1 MRTSVLCL
9 FLLGTLALLL
19 QPTAATAQERSR
31 NVDVVICLDVSNS
44 MDGLI
49 ASAKAKLWDI
59 VNDLAKARPLPHLRV
74 ALYSYGSDRY
84 DPKTGWVRKE
94 CDLTD
99 DLDTVYGKLYELQ
112 TRGGVEYVGRVC
124 RDALRELDW
133 SKDKNALKVIFV
145 CGNEPADQDK
155 QVSLQEV
162 AEMAM
167 KMDVFINPIFCGSPN
182 HRDALSWK
190 NFAGMGV
197 GRFMSIDQD
206 AVARQIQIKTPFD
219 DELIK
224 LGQELNKTY
233 LAYGK
238 AEERAS
244 KQLLQRQQDVNAA
257 KAASAAAI
265 ARNATKASGLYRNE
279 SWDLVDRLKNDKSF
293 DLSKLKDSELCEELQ
308 KIPAAERL
316 DFVQKKLEQREAL
329 NKRIRELN
337 IERQKIVDAELRK
350 NAAAASKALDQAIQQ
365 TIREQAA
372 QRGFEIAE

>member
-1 MRTSVLCL
+1 MRIPVSCL
-9 FLLGTLALLL
+9 FMLGLLSLLL
-19 QPTAATAQERSR
+19 PTSAGYAQQR
-31 NVDVVICLDVSNS
+31 NRQVDVVLCLDVSNS

-84 DPKTGWVRKE
+84 DAKSGWVRKE

-112 TRGGVEYVGRVC
+112 TRGGTEYVARVC
-124 RDALRELDW
+124 RDALRDLQW
-133 SKDKNALKVIFV
+133 SEDKNALKVIFV
-145 CGNEPADQDK
+145 CGNEPADQDR

-162 AEMAM
+162 AELA
-167 KMDVFINPIFCGSPN
+167 KKLDVFINPIYCGSPN

-206 AVARQIQIKTPFD
+206 AAVRRVQIKTPFD
-219 DELIK
+219 EELIK
-224 LGQELNKTY
+224 LGEQLNKTY

-244 KQLLQRQQDVNAA
+244 KEALQRQQDRNAA
-257 KAASAAAI
+257 AAAPEAAI
-265 ARNATKASGLYRNE
+265 ARNAAKASGLYRNE

-293 DLSKLKDSELCEELQ
+293 DLSKLKESELCEDLQ
-308 KIPAAERL
+308 KLTPEQRL
-316 DFVQKKLEQREAL
+316 AFVQKKLEERETL
-329 NKRIRELN
+329 NRRIRELN
-337 IERQKIVDAELRK
+337 TQRQKLVDAELK
-350 NAAAASKALDQAIQQ
+350 KLAGEASKALDEAMRQ

-372 QRGFEIAE
+372 QRGFEIGE